1 MLDFNSRWSITRA
14 WTHYIKWLPK
24 RTRRGRKVQRPASSE
39 HPGLI
44 QEVNSTP
51 EVYPDWLHSW
61 SMPPWLFLDVPE
73 IASPKSS
80 LNYRTLYRIL
90 KAPTCQAQW
99 HPTNEECQAMV
110 PFLLV
115 FPTRFMFLSNG
126 CTHPLACKASHS
138 VFPVLQF
145 LLEELKR
152 TFWVEIS

>member
-1 MLDFNSRWSITRA
+1 MLDFNSRWSITRV
-14 WTHYIKWLPK
+14 WTHYIKWRPK
-24 RTRRGRKVQRPASSE
+24 RTSRGKKVKRPASSK

-44 QEVNSTP
+44 QEVNSAC
-51 EVYPDWLHSW
+51 EVYPDWLHNW

-80 LNYRTLYRIL
+80 LNYMTSYRIL
-90 KAPTCQAQW
+90 KAPMCQGQW
-99 HPTNEECQAMV
+99 HPTNEECHAMV

-115 FPTRFMFLSNG
+115 FPTRFMLLSNG
-126 CTHPLACKASHS
+126 CVNPLASHS

-152 TFWVEIS
+152 TFWIEIS

>member
-1 MLDFNSRWSITRA
+1 MLDFNSRRSITRV
-14 WTHYIKWLPK
+14 WTHYIKWRPK
-24 RTRRGRKVQRPASSE
+24 RTSRGKKVKRPASSK

-44 QEVNSTP
+44 QEVNSTC
-51 EVYPDWLHSW
+51 EVYPDWLHNW

-80 LNYRTLYRIL
+80 LNYMTSYRIL
-90 KAPTCQAQW
+90 KAPMCQGQW

-115 FPTRFMFLSNG
+115 FPTRFMLLSNG
-126 CTHPLACKASHS
+126 CVNPLASHS

-152 TFWVEIS
+152 TFWIEIS